1 MIAVRAEKL
10 GKKHVKE
17 KQPKMIN
24 MYTGDPHSGGGCV
37 CVVFFVFV
45 FAVFFWS

>member
-10 GKKHVKE
+10 GKKHVKQ

-37 CVVFFVFV
+37 WFIFIFF